1 MHHHRSDDDSADHHD
16 PVMWSPPALL
26 ARLQAERAL
35 EALPRRPRGIAAEAR
50 AGIRR
55 IVRLVERGLL
65 PLSDAT
71 VQLQQLTERLRASSV
86 VEPAE
91 RAPHSWELLRTA
103 TGAPPVDRMLG

>member
-1 MHHHRSDDDSADHHD
+1 MPHARSGDDSADHHD
-16 PVMWSPPALL
+16 PVTWSPPALL

-35 EALPRRPRGIAAEAR
+35 AAFPRRPQGIAAEAR

-71 VQLQQLTERLRASSV
+71 AQLQQLTERLRASSG

-91 RAPHSWELLRTA
+91 RTPHSWELLRPT
-103 TGAPPVDRMLG
+103 TGARPADRMLG